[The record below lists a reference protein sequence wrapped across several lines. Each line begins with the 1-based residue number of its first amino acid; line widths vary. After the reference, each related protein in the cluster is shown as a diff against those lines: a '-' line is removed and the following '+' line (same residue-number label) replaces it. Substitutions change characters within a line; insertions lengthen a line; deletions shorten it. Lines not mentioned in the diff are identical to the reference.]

1 MLHPSALESP
11 VTDHR
16 APRPRHAAAASL
28 AELERSLEHQDEEL
42 QSAFAA
48 FRELANRGRPLPVS
62 ADELSALTDAVET
75 LTDAS
80 TTGVSLRPRGAAARA
95 SLPGTRC

>member
-1 MLHPSALESP
+1 MLRPSALESP

-16 APRPRHAAAASL
+16 APHPRHAAAASL
-28 AELERSLEHQDEEL
+28 AELERSLARQDEEL

-48 FRELANRGRPLPVS
+48 FRELADRGRPLPVS
-62 ADELSALTDAVET
+62 ADVWSAVTDDVET

-80 TTGVSLRPRGAAARA
+80 ATGASIRPRSAGSRA
-95 SLPGTRC
+95 SPPGTRC